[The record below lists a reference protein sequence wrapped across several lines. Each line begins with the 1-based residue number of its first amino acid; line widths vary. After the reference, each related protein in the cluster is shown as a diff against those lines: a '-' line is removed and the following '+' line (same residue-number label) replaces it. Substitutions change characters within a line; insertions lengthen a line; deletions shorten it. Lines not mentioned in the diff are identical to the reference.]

1 MKMNRNLKNIGL
13 AVLLI
18 ALSTPA
24 LAADLS
30 TNLGFSSEYI
40 YRGIPQAKASVS
52 GGLDLEAGGFYLG
65 TWGADVGDGA
75 EIDFYG
81 GYGFNI
87 DDFSFGIGATIYTY
101 TGDFD
106 DTYEEVNLSAGWK
119 FVTLDVAIGSYDN
132 FDGPTENYQFYS
144 FTAEYKGFYGKVGMF
159 EDDFDGTYF
168 EAGYGGTL
176 SLQDSALMDYTFSVV
191 QSDSTLLNGK
201 SDTNVLLSLSRA
213 FDL

>member
-1 MKMNRNLKNIGL
+1 MNHRIATFGL
-13 AVLLI
+13 AISLLVI
-18 ALSTPA
+18 SAPA

-30 TNLGFSSEYI
+30 SNFGFNSDYI
-40 YRGIPQAKASVS
+40 YRGIPQEKSSAF

-81 GYGFNI
+81 GYGF
-87 DDFSFGIGATIYTY
+87 DAGDFNFGIGATIYTY

-106 DTYEEVNLSAGWK
+106 DTYQEVNLSAGWK
-119 FVTLDVAIGSYDN
+119 FMTFDAAIGSYDN
-132 FDGPTENYQFYS
+132 FDGPTLNYQFYS
-144 FTAEYKGFYGKVGMF
+144 LTAEYNGFYGKVGVF
-159 EDDFDGTYF
+159 EDDFDGSYF

-176 SLQDSALMDYTFSVV
+176 TIQETDLLDYAFAAIH
-191 QSDSTLLNGK
+191 SDSTLLGGS
-201 SDTNVLLSLSRA
+201 SDTNFVLTLSKS